1 MLQFYLAKII
11 KRSEFDYAEFYYQ
24 HYLLNLPNNF
34 QPFSFFI
41 RYFSIFIRKSYIR
54 YAARPQ

>member
-11 KRSEFDYAEFYYQ
+11 KRSEFYYADFDYQ
-24 HYLLNLPNNF
+24 RYLLNLPNNF
-34 QPFSFFI
+34 QPFSFSI